1 MKWNMP
7 TNFNYRVQIKT
18 NLTDAVWTDL
28 TSDILATNSPVTVT
42 NSAGSPAKFYRLR
55 VSQ

>member
-1 MKWNMP
+1 MNWTVP
-7 TNFNYRVQIKT
+7 VNFSYRAQFKN
-18 NLTDAVWTDL
+18 NLTDTNWTDL

-42 NSAGSPAKFYRLR
+42 DLINPMQRFYRLR

>member
-1 MKWNMP
+1 VNGFGLTFAFTD
-7 TNFNYRVQIKT
+7 TN
-18 NLTDAVWTDL
+18 WTGL

-42 NSAGSPAKFYRLR
+42 DSFNTTPRFYRLL